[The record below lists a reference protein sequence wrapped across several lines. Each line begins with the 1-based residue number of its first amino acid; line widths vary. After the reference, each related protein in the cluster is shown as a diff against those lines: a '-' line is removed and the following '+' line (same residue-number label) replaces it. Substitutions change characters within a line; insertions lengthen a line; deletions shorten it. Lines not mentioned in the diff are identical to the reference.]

1 MAERTAAV
9 RAEGAR
15 VTEEGREL
23 AGRRTGLA
31 TRLPAALLA
40 LYEAARERNGGIGA
54 ARLEGRRTSA
64 SGTELSPADLDAIT
78 RLPADAVAQDP
89 ETGIVVVRT

>member
-1 MAERTAAV
+1 M

-15 VTEEGREL
+15 VTQEGREL
-23 AGRRTGLA
+23 AGRRTGVA
-31 TRLPAALLA
+31 GRVPAALLA
-40 LYEAARERNGGIGA
+40 LYDAARERNGGVGA

-78 RLPADAVAQDP
+78 RLPPDAVAQDP
-89 ETGIVVVRT
+89 ETGVVVVRA